1 MQTTIDKVRN
11 LIQDILKTDGKDNF
25 TFESSVSSKIF
36 TIIEANVSAST
47 VLVYKNGILWSILP
61 VPGATVAWTR
71 AGTVVTITK
80 TSHGLIT
87 NDVITIT
94 ASSATTALPLGTYSA
109 TKLTNNTFTVVGL
122 NAGATSGTCTYTTI
136 SNYSYST
143 TTGKL
148 TITGTLTAGDS
159 LEVTYSYYQKYSDTE
174 IIGFIKSAIAY
185 LSIEK
190 YGTFTVKNDNII
202 FPTPTELG
210 ENLIAIIASIL
221 VKGDVSSYRTPEF
234 SITFNRGD
242 SIETKIKK
250 FVRQSKKSYGVLIY
264 IDPSAT
270 MVYGEED

>member
-36 TIIEANVSAST
+36 TITEANVSAST

-71 AGTVVTITK
+71 VGTVVTITK
-80 TSHGLIT
+80 IGHGLIT

-94 ASSATTALPLGTYSA
+94 VSSALTALPLGTYSV
-109 TKLTNNTFTVVGL
+109 TKLTDNTFTVVGL

-221 VKGDVSSYRTPEF
+221 VKGDVTSYRTPEF

-264 IDPSAT
+264 IDPSET
-270 MVYGEED
+270 MVYEEEV